1 MPCHYFFLGRHIL
14 KKALC
19 IAKVT
24 RFAFAGVTLSLLLAV
39 SCSLLSC
46 AKKNQAGQNDSGARS
61 YTYRT
66 TGSAPSS
73 WSPTDCQTTS
83 DTFPIIYTCDA
94 LYEFN
99 LNESRDGY
107 VIEPGMASEMPEDVT
122 RSYAGR
128 YGIPEDATE
137 GFAWKIRLRDGL
149 CWDNGEKID
158 SSSFEYS
165 VQQFLNPKMKNFRA
179 SLFCQDSLPLVGG
192 EEYYEGNGVWED
204 VGFIKDGDLE
214 FTLILT
220 ASLSPFMFLYNS
232 SSLNLLRKDLYE
244 ANKKESGDIIKSSYG
259 TSLETSAS
267 YGPYKISAFQAD
279 KSMTFVRN
287 ESWRGWKDP
296 RYAGQY
302 QTTGIY
308 MQYISEHQTV
318 LSLFL
323 QGELDDTALDAK
335 DLEKYGSSEY
345 RLVTPLPY
353 TWKFSFNI
361 DKDSLRKENSDG
373 ENHLAISN
381 INFRHGISLALDRQ
395 KYCDTVTIG
404 STPGYGLISNSYI
417 SNPDTNE
424 LYRDTPEA
432 KAAMMEF
439 YGTDSYEDITG
450 YDIEQARS
458 YFEKAYEE
466 LLDAGDIRPG
476 DRFYIDFHTFSSD
489 DSYMKTVA
497 YIQDAVD
504 TATKG
509 TQFEGRVKIRQVTDP
524 DYYDNMRTGN
534 VDLAMTA
541 WGGASFDP
549 YGVLWCYCT
558 SDALNEYGFD
568 PVAEV
573 NTIELGGKSITKSM
587 NAWYKAL
594 CSGEYSSAPYA
605 VRNKILASCEKKL
618 LSYYNMIPL
627 RYHNSNS
634 MISQRVVNGADFYIN
649 DLVKR
654 GGIQYMTYTM
664 DDDEWAAY
672 CEANGRQLR
681 Y

>member
-1 MPCHYFFLGRHIL
+1 MNRSF
-14 KKALC
+14 C
-19 IAKVT
+19 IAKAAPV
-24 RFAFAGVTLSLLLAV
+24 AFLLPAALLMAV
-39 SCSLLSC
+39 SSIFVSC
-46 AKKNQAGQNDSGARS
+46 GKKSQPVQNEDVKPRS

-66 TGSAPSS
+66 TGSSPSS

-83 DTFPIIYTCDA
+83 DSFPITYTADA
-94 LYEFN
+94 LFEFN
-99 LNESRDGY
+99 LNETRDGY
-107 VIEPGMASEMPEDVT
+107 VIEPGMATEMPEDVT

-128 YGIPEDATE
+128 YGVPEDATE
-137 GFAWKIRLRDGL
+137 GYAWKVHLRDDL

-158 SSSFEYS
+158 ASSFEYS
-165 VQQFLNPKMKNFRA
+165 AQQFLNPKMKNFRA
-179 SLFCQDSLPLVGG
+179 STFYEDSLPLAGG
-192 EEYYEGNGVWED
+192 EEYYQGTGAWED

-214 FTLILT
+214 FTLVLT
-220 ASLSPFMFLYNS
+220 TSLSPFMFLYNS
-232 SSLNLLRKDLYE
+232 TSFNLMRKDLYE

-259 TSLETSAS
+259 TSVETSAS
-267 YGPYKISAFQAD
+267 YGPYKISQFQAD

-287 ESWRGWKDP
+287 ENWRGYRDAK
-296 RYAGQY
+296 YEGQY
-302 QTTGIY
+302 QTTSIY
-308 MQYISEHQTV
+308 MQYIVEHQTV
-318 LSLFL
+318 ISLFL
-323 QGELDDTALDAK
+323 QGELDDTSLDAK

-345 RLVTPLPY
+345 RLITPLPY
-353 TWKFSFNI
+353 TWKFSFNM
-361 DKDSLRKENSDG
+361 DRDSLMKENTDG

-381 INFRHGISLALDRQ
+381 INFRKGVSLALDRQ

-404 STPGYGLISNSYI
+404 STPGYGLISNSYV

-424 LYRDTPEA
+424 LYRNTAEA
-432 KAAMMEF
+432 KAAMVDF
-439 YGTDSYEDITG
+439 YGADTYEDITG
-450 YDIEQARS
+450 YDIDAARDC
-458 YFEKAYEE
+458 FKKAYEE
-466 LLDAGDIRPG
+466 LLTGGDVRPG
-476 DRFYIDFHTFSSD
+476 DRFYIDFHTFSND
-489 DSYMKTVA
+489 DVYMRTVA

-504 TATKG
+504 SAAKG
-509 TQFEGRVKIRQVTDP
+509 TPFEGRVTVRQVTDQ
-524 DYYDNMRTGN
+524 DYYDNMRNGN

-573 NTIELGGKSITKSM
+573 HTIELNGNRVTKSM

-605 VRNKILASCEKKL
+605 VRNKILASCEEKL

-672 CEANGRQLR
+672 CEENNRQLR